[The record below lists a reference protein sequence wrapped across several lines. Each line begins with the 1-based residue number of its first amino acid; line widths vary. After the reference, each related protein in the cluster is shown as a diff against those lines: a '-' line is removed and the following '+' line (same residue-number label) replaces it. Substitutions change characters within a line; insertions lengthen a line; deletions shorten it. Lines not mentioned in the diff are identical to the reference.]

1 MMGYE
6 MVGVADQNSRTYK
19 SQYGF
24 YSKETGFVLN
34 KTGLGLGKNE
44 LLDKMFHENCW
55 ELKKEPKKMTKEEI
69 EKALG
74 YEIEID
80 DGNDKKEIAES
91 EEESNTKINSDKKEN
106 MDNRNTYIYGDGT
119 YDPLGLFDA
128 LFGRR

>member
-34 KTGLGLGKNE
+34 EFGRSLGKCE

-55 ELKKEPKKMTKEEI
+55 SMKTEPKKMTKKEI
-69 EKALG
+69 ERELG
-74 YEIEID
+74 YEIEIEEPKEKKLEDSKNISKNAQKSHKNVFAD
-80 DGNDKKEIAES
+80 DIFGF
-91 EEESNTKINSDKKEN
+91 
-106 MDNRNTYIYGDGT
+106 
-119 YDPLGLFDA
+119 LFW
-128 LFGRR
+128 

>member
-74 YEIEID
+74 YEIEIEEPKEKKLEDSKNISKNAQKTQKNVFAD
-80 DGNDKKEIAES
+80 DIFNF
-91 EEESNTKINSDKKEN
+91 
-106 MDNRNTYIYGDGT
+106 
-119 YDPLGLFDA
+119 LFW
-128 LFGRR
+128 

>member
-69 EKALG
+69 ENALG
-74 YEIEID
+74 YEIEIEEPKEKKSEDSKNISKTAQKNKNNVVSD
-80 DGNDKKEIAES
+80 DIFNF
-91 EEESNTKINSDKKEN
+91 
-106 MDNRNTYIYGDGT
+106 
-119 YDPLGLFDA
+119 LFW
-128 LFGRR
+128 

>member
-34 KTGLGLGKNE
+34 KTGLSLGKNE

-74 YEIEID
+74 YEIEIEEPKEKKLEDSKNISKNAQKTKNNVVSD
-80 DGNDKKEIAES
+80 DIFNF
-91 EEESNTKINSDKKEN
+91 
-106 MDNRNTYIYGDGT
+106 
-119 YDPLGLFDA
+119 LFW
-128 LFGRR
+128 

>member
-74 YEIEID
+74 YEIEIKETKEKKLEDSNNISKTAQKNKNNVVSD
-80 DGNDKKEIAES
+80 DIFNF
-91 EEESNTKINSDKKEN
+91 
-106 MDNRNTYIYGDGT
+106 
-119 YDPLGLFDA
+119 LFW
-128 LFGRR
+128 

>member
-80 DGNDKKEIAES
+80 DEKR
-91 EEESNTKINSDKKEN
+91 EESIKSNKNESIN
-106 MDNRNTYIYGDGT
+106 NRSTLVCGEDT
-119 YDPLGLFDA
+119 YDPLGLINVF
-128 LFGRR
+128 RWH

>member
-74 YEIEID
+74 YEIEIEEPKEKKLEDSKNISKNAQKTKNNVVSD
-80 DGNDKKEIAES
+80 DIFNF
-91 EEESNTKINSDKKEN
+91 
-106 MDNRNTYIYGDGT
+106 
-119 YDPLGLFDA
+119 LFW
-128 LFGRR
+128 

>member
-74 YEIEID
+74 YEIEIEEPKEKKLEDSKNISKNAQKSHKNVFAD
-80 DGNDKKEIAES
+80 DIFDF
-91 EEESNTKINSDKKEN
+91 
-106 MDNRNTYIYGDGT
+106 
-119 YDPLGLFDA
+119 LFW
-128 LFGRR
+128 